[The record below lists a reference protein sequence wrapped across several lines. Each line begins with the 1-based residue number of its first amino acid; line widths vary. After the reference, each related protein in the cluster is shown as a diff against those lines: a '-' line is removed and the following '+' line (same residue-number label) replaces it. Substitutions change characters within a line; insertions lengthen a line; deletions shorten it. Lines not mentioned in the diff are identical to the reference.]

1 MSQRLPA
8 GPAKGASW
16 LWGRTPLWMR
26 LVTGALILAAVGL
39 TVTGVIGVTL
49 FRQYLVEQ
57 SGQQLRTTGQAVAD
71 AHTDKLLRPALNC
84 GNLPNSTATE
94 LITVTG
100 PAAVSSSCAATVNS
114 GVTATPDL
122 PDAATLAEAADS
134 GEPITII
141 DRGKPS
147 LDWQVVVVTLQYRAP
162 RLPGVP
168 ANDGSGA
175 GNNSGGSNGSGSGG
189 STTGS
194 GGSSAAN
201 DSGEYLD
208 GYVLVAAN
216 LNEIDETVSHLVDL
230 DLGVD
235 SIVGGALVMLG
246 YAIVRT
252 ALRPLD
258 HIEAAAEAISAGDLS
273 QRVPDGHPGT
283 EIGRL
288 SGALNGMLGQIEAA
302 FGARERSEAGARMS
316 EQRMRQFIADA
327 SHELRTPLTSIR
339 GFAELYRQGAAT
351 PAQVPELLRRI
362 EDEAVRM
369 GLLVE
374 DLLLLAR
381 LDQQR
386 PLAQEPVHLPALAA
400 ASIAG
405 ARVRAPDREIGLEVQ
420 RSADGDEPV
429 VIGDEA
435 RLRQALDNL
444 VDNALRHTPGDARI
458 SVRVRSDESEQGP
471 EYLVEVADTG
481 PGLTEEAAAHVFER
495 FYRADPSRTR
505 SGTGDG
511 GSGLGL
517 AIVAAIAAA
526 HGGRASVQSEYGH
539 GALFA
544 FALPAPALAA
554 ES

>member
-1 MSQRLPA
+1 MSRRLPS
-8 GPAKGASW
+8 GPAKGARW

-57 SGQQLRTTGQAVAD
+57 SGQQLRTSAEAVAD
-71 AHTDKLLRPALNC
+71 AHSGKLLRPPLNC
-84 GNLPNSTATE
+84 GTLPSSTATE
-94 LITVTG
+94 VITVTG
-100 PAAVSSSCAATVNS
+100 PAAISTYCSATVNG
-114 GVTATPDL
+114 GVTAYPAA
-122 PDAATLAEAADS
+122 PDAGTLAAAASS
-134 GEPITII
+134 GEPITIT
-141 DRGKPS
+141 DRGKPA
-147 LDWQVVVVTLQYRAP
+147 LDWQVVVVPLEYRVP

-168 ANDGSGA
+168 SNSTAPPGGDSPGTGTPGDAN
-175 GNNSGGSNGSGSGG
+175 NG
-189 STTGS
+189 
-194 GGSSAAN
+194 AAN
-201 DSGEYLD
+201 DAGQDLYLN

-258 HIEAAAEAISAGDLS
+258 HIEEAAEAISAGDLS
-273 QRVPDGHPGT
+273 QRVPGGHPGT

-288 SGALNGMLGQIEAA
+288 SRALNGMLGQIEAA
-302 FGARERSEAGARMS
+302 FGAREQSEAAARSS

-339 GFAELYRQGAAT
+339 GFAELYRQGAT
-351 PAQVPELLRRI
+351 PPERVPELLRRI

-386 PLAQEPVHLPALAA
+386 PLAQEPVHLPALAV

-405 ARVRAPDREIGLEVQ
+405 ARVRAPDRSICLEVHKA
-420 RSADGDEPV
+420 ADGDEPV

-444 VDNALRHTPGDARI
+444 VDNALRHTPAEARI
-458 SVRVRSDESEQGP
+458 TVRVRADETADGR

-495 FYRADPSRTR
+495 FYRADPARTR
-505 SGTGDG
+505 TRAGDG

-517 AIVAAIAAA
+517 AIVAAISTA
-526 HGGRASVQSEYGH
+526 HGGRASVHSEYGH
-539 GALFA
+539 GALFR
-544 FALPAPALAA
+544 FALPAPELPLEA
-554 ES
+554 